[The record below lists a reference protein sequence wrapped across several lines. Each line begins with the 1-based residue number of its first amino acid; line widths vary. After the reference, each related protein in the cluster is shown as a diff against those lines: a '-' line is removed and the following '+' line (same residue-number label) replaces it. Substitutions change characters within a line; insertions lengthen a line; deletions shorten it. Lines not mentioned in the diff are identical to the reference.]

1 MAKESNI
8 KREIEKL
15 LSIMPK
21 DLEFS
26 AKWFKSTLN
35 GLYGRAKD
43 CYIPS
48 DYCYNRK
55 NNGINY
61 GKQPHYFLYL
71 GLGKYKYVGKDYK
84 YTVEVEHR
92 QRKLK

>member
-26 AKWFKSTLN
+26 AKWFKKSTLN
-35 GLYGRAKD
+35 GLYGRAKRLL
-43 CYIPS
+43 YS
-48 DYCYNRK
+48 VRLLLQQE
-55 NNGINY
+55 
-61 GKQPHYFLYL
+61 KQ
-71 GLGKYKYVGKDYK
+71 
-84 YTVEVEHR
+84 R
-92 QRKLK
+92 NKLWKTTALFSLSWSWKV